1 MRTKK
6 IFAIIAALC
15 VTASLA
21 ACGNNAGN
29 KVTDTSATADTTI
42 SEEVTE
48 SVTEGVTSEE
58 TTSEEI
64 TSDAV
69 PTEEP
74 ALPDTPETLPEET
87 EAEVSESHKAIA
99 TAIEEVIAAREH
111 ASMVEV
117 SDPVILKE
125 FFLIDTADTNIKEAV
140 VYQCPISATMSEIIV
155 LQADD
160 VEAAKEILNNRRTKA
175 IEQDAFYPKDA
186 ENAEAS
192 IVGTVGN
199 YAYFVIN
206 DNVVEDSEQ
215 LTSLLENME

>member
-1 MRTKK
+1 MRVKK

-15 VTASLA
+15 ITASLA

-29 KVTDTSATADTTI
+29 KVTDTSATADTAI

-48 SVTEGVTSEE
+48 AISEDITSEGTTSDVVPTPTEG
-58 TTSEEI
+58 
-64 TSDAV
+64 
-69 PTEEP
+69 P

-87 EAEVSESHKAIA
+87 EAEVSESHIAIV

-111 ASMVEV
+111 TAMVEV

-140 VYQCPISATMSEIIV
+140 VYQCPMSAVMSEIIV

-160 VEAAKEILNNRRTKA
+160 VEAAKEVLNNRRTKA

-206 DNVVEDSEQ
+206 DNAIEDSEQ
-215 LTSLLENME
+215 LASLLENME

>member
-1 MRTKK
+1 MRVKK

-15 VTASLA
+15 ITASLA
-21 ACGNNAGN
+21 ACSTIDTGNNA
-29 KVTDTSATADTTI
+29 TDTSATVDTTI
-42 SEEVTE
+42 SEEI
-48 SVTEGVTSEE
+48 TEGITGEG
-58 TTSEEI
+58 TTA
-64 TSDAV
+64 DA

-74 ALPDTPETLPEET
+74 DLPDTPETLPEET
-87 EAEVSESHKAIA
+87 EAEVSESHIAIV

-111 ASMVEV
+111 TAMVEV

-140 VYQCPISATMSEIIV
+140 VYQCPMSAVMSEIIV

-160 VEAAKEILNNRRTKA
+160 VEAAKEVLNNRRTKA

-215 LTSLLENME
+215 LASLLENME

>member
-1 MRTKK
+1 MSVKK

-15 VTASLA
+15 ITASLA
-21 ACGNNAGN
+21 ACGNTAGN

-42 SEEVTE
+42 LEEVTD
-48 SVTEGVTSEE
+48 GVTSEE
-58 TTSEEI
+58 TTSEET
-64 TSDAV
+64 TSEVVPA

-111 ASMVEV
+111 TAMVEV

-125 FFLIDTADTNIKEAV
+125 FFLIDTSDTNIKEAV
-140 VYQCPISATMSEIIV
+140 VYQCPMSAVMSEIIV

-206 DNVVEDSEQ
+206 DNVVDDSEQ
-215 LTSLLENME
+215 LTSLLENM

>member
-1 MRTKK
+1 MKTNKK

-21 ACGNNAGN
+21 ACGTNNAEN
-29 KVTDTSATADTTI
+29 KVTDTSAVADTTI

-48 SVTEGVTSEE
+48 AVSESVTNEGATDVT
-58 TTSEEI
+58 
-64 TSDAV
+64 

-74 ALPDTPETLPEET
+74 DLPDTPETLPEEP
-87 EAEVSESHKAIA
+87 EVEVSEAHKAIA
-99 TAIEEVIAAREH
+99 TAIEEVIGAREH
-111 ASMVEV
+111 AAMVEV

-125 FFLIDTADTNIKEAV
+125 FFLIDTSDTNIKEAV
-140 VYQCPISATMSEIIV
+140 VYQCPMSAVMSEIIV

-192 IVGTVGN
+192 IVGIVGN

-206 DNVVEDSEQ
+206 DNATDDAEQ
-215 LTSLLENME
+215 LTSQLENMG